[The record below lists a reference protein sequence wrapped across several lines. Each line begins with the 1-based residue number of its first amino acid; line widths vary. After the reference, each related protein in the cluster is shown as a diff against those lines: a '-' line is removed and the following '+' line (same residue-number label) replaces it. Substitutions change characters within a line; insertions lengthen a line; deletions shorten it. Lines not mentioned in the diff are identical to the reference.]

1 MTVYFDIIRFSF
13 LRFFSYPFEIL
24 ATTIKRV
31 IEIVFLILF
40 WTIYIKSSGTS
51 TPITQ
56 ITAYFLIA
64 LGVADLTMARWG
76 ALSSAIGNQIKS
88 GQISNYIIKP
98 TRLIPTIYAISLGRN
113 GLRLMLAVINIAIG
127 LWIMP
132 PKSPGSLLFFL
143 LFFLNAWAISFA
155 YNILEG
161 TLYLHFTDASGI
173 RNSLQ
178 NVIRI
183 LTGTMVPLYMF
194 PSPLKEILRFSP
206 FPSMVYLPANALSSS
221 APILS
226 SLATDLSIGLF
237 WGIVLN
243 FLAFSFWNYSMK
255 KYEAVGI

>member
-13 LRFFSYPFEIL
+13 LRFFSYPFEIIASVL
-24 ATTIKRV
+24 KRV
-31 IEIVFLILF
+31 FEVIFLIMF
-40 WTIYIKSSGTS
+40 WTIYIKSSGATVS
-51 TPITQ
+51 ITQ

-76 ALSSAIGNQIKS
+76 ALSSTIGNQIKS

-113 GLRLMLAVINIAIG
+113 GLRLLLAVINIVLG
-127 LWIMP
+127 LYLMP
-132 PKSPGSLLFFL
+132 PKTPLSFLIFILFL
-143 LFFLNAWAISFA
+143 VNAWAISFA
-155 YNILEG
+155 YNVLEG
-161 TLYLHFTDASGI
+161 TLFLHFTDASGI

-178 NVIRI
+178 NFIRI

-226 SLATDLSIGLF
+226 SLATDLGIGLL